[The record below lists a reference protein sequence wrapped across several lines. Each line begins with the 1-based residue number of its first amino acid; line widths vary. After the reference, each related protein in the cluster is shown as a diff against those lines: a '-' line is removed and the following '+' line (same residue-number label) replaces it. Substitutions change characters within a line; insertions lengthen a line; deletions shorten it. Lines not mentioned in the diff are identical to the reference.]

1 MNLLHILPNEILN
14 EIYLF
19 LDTASKISLVCYMGN
34 QDWICE
40 NILDDI
46 SHKYKLNLQN
56 YVGEYAIKDVKY
68 KKKYFV
74 KIIGVSKTNKRLVIR
89 KLVSIDEN
97 NMCVKYMI
105 RNNNHKMCKSEES
118 VENLGHSINQYR
130 DTNYRLNNN
139 KLYFN
144 VWSASSKPKFL
155 RIININTYVD

>member
-1 MNLLHILPNEILN
+1 MNLLHILPNDVLN

-19 LDTASKISLVCYMGN
+19 LDIASKISLVCYMGN
-34 QDWICE
+34 QDWICK

-97 NMCVKYMI
+97 NMCAKYMI
-105 RNNNHKMCKSEES
+105 CNKNNKMCES
-118 VENLGHSINQYR
+118 KESIENLGYSIEQYK

-139 KLYFN
+139 KLYFYA
-144 VWSASSKPKFL
+144 VSTCSKLEFL
-155 RIININTYVD
+155 KIININTYVD